1 MSHSAEII
9 AVGTE
14 LLLGNI
20 TNTNARDISRA
31 LSAVGVNVFW
41 HTVVGDNPE
50 RLRAALD
57 IARNRADIIIT
68 TGGLGPTYDDLT
80 KQTVCA
86 AFGKPLVLRE
96 DVLEGI
102 RAYFARNVHLT
113 MPENNR
119 QQAEFP
125 ADCVIFDNPVGTA
138 PGCAFEAEGTHVLML
153 PGPPFEML
161 TMLRDYAVPYLRSLS
176 REVILSHDI
185 MTFGMGESAIE
196 ELMREKIARMENPS
210 LATYARPSEVRLRAT
225 AKAEN
230 AEAAEALLAPV
241 VRETVAYLGD
251 IVYGV
256 DVPDL
261 ETACMA
267 ALKKKGWTFATAE
280 SCTGGRVAERITALP
295 GASEVY
301 RGGVVS
307 YWTQVKADV
316 LGIDSALLK
325 EYGAVS
331 EPCARSMAENVRRI
345 TGAELAVSVTGVAGP
360 DADER
365 GNPVGLVFVALAAPE
380 ATYCRKLDLGKRRRD
395 RIQDMASNHAYDLLR
410 RYLAGLPVE
419 PATPGKHLE
428 RL

>member
-1 MSHSAEII
+1 
-9 AVGTE
+9 
-14 LLLGNI
+14 
-20 TNTNARDISRA
+20 
-31 LSAVGVNVFW
+31 
-41 HTVVGDNPE
+41 
-50 RLRAALD
+50 
-57 IARNRADIIIT
+57 
-68 TGGLGPTYDDLT
+68 
-80 KQTVCA
+80 
-86 AFGKPLVLRE
+86 
-96 DVLEGI
+96 
-102 RAYFARNVHLT
+102 
-113 MPENNR
+113 
-119 QQAEFP
+119 
-125 ADCVIFDNPVGTA
+125 
-138 PGCAFEAEGTHVLML
+138 
-153 PGPPFEML
+153 
-161 TMLRDYAVPYLRSLS
+161 
-176 REVILSHDI
+176 
-185 MTFGMGESAIE
+185 
-196 ELMREKIARMENPS
+196 MENPS

-241 VRETVAYLGD
+241 VRETAAYLGD

-256 DVPDL
+256 DVPNL

-331 EPCARSMAENVRRI
+331 EPCARAMAENVRRI